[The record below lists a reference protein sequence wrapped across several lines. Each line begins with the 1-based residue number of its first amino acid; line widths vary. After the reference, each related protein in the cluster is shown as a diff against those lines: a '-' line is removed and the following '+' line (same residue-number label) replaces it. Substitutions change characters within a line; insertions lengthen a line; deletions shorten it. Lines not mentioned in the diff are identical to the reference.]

1 MRHRR
6 STTARLARNRSERS
20 HLLRDLS
27 NALILHGSIT
37 TTRQKAR
44 FVRPYVERAITVSK
58 GGDLVAKQ
66 RLQSILANPVAEKKL
81 RDELSTTYAARPGGY
96 TRTIKLGHRLG
107 DRAELVRLELI

>member
-6 STTARLARNRSERS
+6 STTARLSRDRSERR

-27 NALILHGSIT
+27 NALILNGAIT
-37 TTRQKAR
+37 TTQQKAR

-81 RDELSTTYAARPGGY
+81 RDELSATYAARQGGY
-96 TRTIKLGHRLG
+96 TRVVKLGKREG
-107 DRAELVRLELI
+107 DRAALVRLELV